1 MTVSRRD
8 ENAEA
13 TRKAV
18 IKSAKR
24 IFGKRG
30 YAQTTLEAISRD
42 ARVTT
47 GAIYHHFGGKERLFR
62 TVAEDVEA
70 ALLSV
75 IAAAAGKERD
85 AWDSL
90 TAGIEAFFDSAASVE
105 TRQIIFIDAPR
116 VIGPAEW
123 RAIEAKYA
131 FGLMKAGVAALIKEG
146 KMKPFAPDIAASV
159 LLSALIEAAN
169 LLAQAKGS
177 PEARLNARHVI
188 EAMLSGLR
196 P

>member
-18 IKSAKR
+18 MKSARR

-30 YAQTTLEAISRD
+30 YAQTTLDTISRD

-47 GAIYHHFGGKERLFR
+47 GAIYHHFGGKEQLFR
-62 TVAEDVEA
+62 AVAEDVEA
-70 ALLSV
+70 ALLSA

-85 AWDSL
+85 AWDGL
-90 TAGIEAFFDSAASVE
+90 TAGIEAFFDSAASAE
-105 TRQIIFIDAPR
+105 TRQIVFIDAPR

-123 RAIEAKYA
+123 RAIETKYA
-131 FGLMKAGVAALIKEG
+131 FGMMQAGVAALIAEG
-146 KMKPFAPDIAASV
+146 RMKPLAPDIAASV
-159 LLSALIEAAN
+159 LLGALIEAAN
-169 LLAQAKGS
+169 LLAHEKGS
-177 PEARLNARHVI
+177 LEARLNARRVI
-188 EAMLSGLR
+188 EAILSGLR
-196 P
+196 S